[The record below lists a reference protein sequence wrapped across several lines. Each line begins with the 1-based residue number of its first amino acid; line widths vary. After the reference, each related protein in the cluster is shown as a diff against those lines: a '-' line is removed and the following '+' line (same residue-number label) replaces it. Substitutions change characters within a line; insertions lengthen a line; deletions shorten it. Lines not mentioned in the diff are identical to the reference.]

1 MPKENPQKEVS
12 RGRIVAALL
21 DLMGDGTAYRDV
33 SVTSLAERAGL
44 SRRTFYRH
52 FASVDAVLD
61 ARLRDLGASFAARA
75 TAALDAERRLGDL
88 AFAYFSFW
96 EQHEPLLV
104 LLRDN
109 ELLHLTG
116 SRFWEG
122 ARDALVAD
130 GEAAGDSSL
139 AYLYRFMAGGMSS
152 MLDQWVRDGF
162 ERAPRELAALADR
175 LAEHLSVAPV

>member
-21 DLMGDGTAYRDV
+21 DLMGDGTAYRDI
-33 SVTSLAERAGL
+33 SVTLLAGRAGL

-52 FASVDAVLD
+52 FTSVDAVLD
-61 ARLRDLGASFAARA
+61 ARLCDLGASFAARA

-162 ERAPRELAALADR
+162 ERTPRELAALVDR